1 VLLINLA
8 YLLLLIA
15 VSPVLL
21 YRMVAQGKY
30 RAGWGEKFL
39 GRAPELR
46 APSGNRYWFHAV
58 SVGEVLLLPTVIN
71 ELRRRDPQIE
81 VVVSTTTST
90 GRSVAELK
98 LPDVTVFFCPLDFSW
113 AVRQAINR
121 IRPTRIVL
129 VELEIWPNLLR
140 TAAQLGIPVSLING
154 RLSDKSYRG
163 YSRVSRWL
171 SPLFQSLDSV
181 AVQNETYAE
190 RFVSLGVAADRVH
203 VTGSVKFD
211 GVIADRSNPQ
221 TIELQRTFG
230 LAFTEPVFIAGS
242 TQAPEERIAI
252 ESWLA
257 IRAEHPELRL
267 VLVPRHRERFEEVAR
282 LIKSYDLPLLRRSSG
297 ELGKTRDP
305 ETPPILLLDTLGE
318 LSACWGLA
326 DFAYVGGSM
335 NVKRGGQNMLEPAA
349 YGAAVCF
356 GPDTRNFRD
365 VVQSLLSDDAA
376 VVVEDVEELT
386 TTLRHWLNDRR
397 AASAMGRRAQ
407 DFVRQQHGAAAR
419 TMDLLLNS
427 TGQDCAGMRE
437 AA

>member
-1 VLLINLA
+1 MLINAA

-15 VSPVLL
+15 VSPVLM
-21 YRMVAQGKY
+21 YRMVVQGKY
-30 RAGWGEKFL
+30 RAGWAEKFL
-39 GRAPELR
+39 GRVPELR
-46 APSGNRYWFHAV
+46 PSSGERYWFHAV

-71 ELRRRDPQIE
+71 ELRRRDPNAK

-98 LPDVTVFFCPLDFSW
+98 LQDVTVYFCPLDFSW
-113 AVRQAINR
+113 AVREAINR

-163 YSRVSRWL
+163 YSRIAHWL
-171 SPLFQSLDSV
+171 RPLLQSLDSV
-181 AVQNETYAE
+181 AVQNDIYAE
-190 RFVSLGVAADRVH
+190 RFVALGVAADRIH

-211 GVIADRSNPQ
+211 GVIADRSNPL
-221 TIELQRTFG
+221 TIELHQAFG

-257 IRAEHPELRL
+257 IRAERPELRL
-267 VLVPRHRERFEEVAR
+267 VLVSRHRERFEEVAR
-282 LIKSYDLPLLRRSSG
+282 LVESYDLPLLRRSSV
-297 ELGKTRDP
+297 EARKTLDSN
-305 ETPPILLLDTLGE
+305 TPPILLLDTLGE

-365 VVQSLLSDDAA
+365 VVQSLLSDEAA
-376 VVVEDVEELT
+376 VVVENADDLT
-386 TTLRHWLNDRR
+386 NTLRHWLNDRR
-397 AASAMGRRAQ
+397 SSSAMGRRAQ
-407 DFVRQQHGAAAR
+407 EFVHQQHGASAR
-419 TMDLLLNS
+419 TVDLWYAPTGDDSAGLLK
-427 TGQDCAGMRE
+427 